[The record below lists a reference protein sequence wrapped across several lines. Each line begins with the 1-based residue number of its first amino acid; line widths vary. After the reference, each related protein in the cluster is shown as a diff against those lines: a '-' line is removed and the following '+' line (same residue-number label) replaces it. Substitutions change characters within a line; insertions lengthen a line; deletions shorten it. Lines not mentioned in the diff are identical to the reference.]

1 MGLQVCELECAHWKG
16 DFMCSSCGSS
26 NQAEFSSEMIIH
38 LTGGK
43 NLDNPGIWAFP
54 TLLICLECGFSSF
67 TAPLAELQQAGLCSV
82 SASNWSQAV
91 TPE

>member
-1 MGLQVCELECAHWKG
+1 
-16 DFMCSSCGSS
+16 MCSSCGSS
-26 NQAEFSSEMIIH
+26 NQVEFSSEMIIH

-43 NLDNPGIWAFP
+43 NLDNAGIWAFP
-54 TLLICLECGFSSF
+54 KLLICLECGFSSF